1 MRALGGESMKTA
13 LAYEKMWEFQ
23 KLMLEDIAT
32 SKNKGIEDPSQF
44 SLRTNIRTSSAYI
57 EGTIYQLRLVC
68 TAASEDAPQF
78 FSESEI
84 LLLKEKSVSLNS
96 KGKVQEKDSF
106 QKPIASVLFLFSLF
120 SRIHNIVFEPNLSDH
135 KWDSFQKFFKVRNDL
150 MHPKSLLD
158 FEIDE
163 KKNKI
168 CVEAV
173 VWFNGNLKALYREC
187 EKADLAAKVST

>member
-1 MRALGGESMKTA
+1 MKSV

-23 KLMLEDIAT
+23 KLMLEDIAI
-32 SKNKGIEDPSQF
+32 SKYKGKEDPSQF
-44 SLRTNIRTSSAYI
+44 ALRTNIRTSSAYI

-68 TAASEDAPQF
+68 TAASEDAPQL

-84 LLLKEKSVSLNS
+84 LLLKEKSVSLDS
-96 KGKVQEKDSF
+96 KGKVKEKDSF

-120 SRIHNIVFEPNLSDH
+120 SRIHNIEFKPNLSDH

-150 MHPKSLLD
+150 MHPKNLLD

-163 KKNKI
+163 KKNMT

-173 VWFNGNLKALYREC
+173 VWFNENLKALYREC
-187 EKADLAAKVST
+187 EKANLAERAST